1 MQDQKTVVT
10 VRGDVDP
17 LELGPT
23 LIHEHLLVD
32 FIGAQGITRDR
43 YDGDDV
49 VRVMLPYLQE
59 VSKQGFKT
67 FVECTPAYIGRDPVL
82 WRRLSEASGLHIIT
96 NTGLYAAGQRENAPE
111 PYLPQ
116 YAYDLSADELAGGW
130 LKEWFEGIEGSGIRP
145 GFIKIG
151 VNPGEL
157 RPISEKIV
165 KAAAIVSGHTGLAI
179 ACHTGR
185 GLSALRILD
194 ILEETAVAPDRY
206 IFVHAQSEANKELH
220 VQCAKRGAWIEYD
233 GVSPKSAEKH
243 KDLVLYLL
251 ELGFGDQI
259 LISQDAGWYR
269 PGEPRGGEVRGFGF
283 LQSRFLPM
291 LWEAGVAKA
300 ITDKFLVDNPRRAL
314 EV

>member
-1 MQDQKTVVT
+1 MIDRKTVVT
-10 VRGDVDP
+10 VRGEIESVD
-17 LELGPT
+17 LGRT

-32 FIGAQGITRDR
+32 FIGAKGITRDR
-43 YDGDDV
+43 YNSDDV
-49 VRVMLPYLQE
+49 VKVMLPYLE
-59 VSKQGFKT
+59 EIRRQGFKT
-67 FVECTPAYIGRDPVL
+67 FVECTPAYIGRDPAL
-82 WRRLSEASGLHIIT
+82 WKRISEESGLHIVT
-96 NTGLYAAGQRENAPE
+96 NTGLYAAGQREGAPE

-130 LKEWFEGIEGSGIRP
+130 LKEWFEGIEGTGIRP
-145 GFIKIG
+145 GFLKIG

-157 RPISEKIV
+157 RPISEKV
-165 KAAAIVSGHTGLAI
+165 VRAAAIVCGHTDLAI

-194 ILEETAVAPDRY
+194 ILEETSVAPDRY

-220 VQCAKRGAWIEYD
+220 VECAKRGAWIEYD

-243 KDLVLYLL
+243 KELVVHLL
-251 ELGFGDQI
+251 ERGFGDQI

-269 PGEPRGGEVRGFGF
+269 PGEPGGGKVRGFGF
-283 LQSRFLPM
+283 LQEQFLPM
-291 LWEAGVAKA
+291 LWEAGVSKDT
-300 ITDKFLVDNPRRAL
+300 TDKLLVENPRRAL